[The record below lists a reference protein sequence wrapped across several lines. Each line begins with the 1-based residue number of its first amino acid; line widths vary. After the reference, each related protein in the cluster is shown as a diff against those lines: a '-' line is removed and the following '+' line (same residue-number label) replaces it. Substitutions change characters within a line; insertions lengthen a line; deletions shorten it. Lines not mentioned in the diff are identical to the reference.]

1 MTMRIKDLKEY
12 KTRLRRLVRYMLG
25 AEFVLAILVTLG
37 FANYSVI
44 SSDSI
49 LGIFFVAFIDI
60 FIVLAILEI
69 ILSD

>member
-49 LGIFFVAFIDI
+49 FKIFFVAFIDI

>member
-1 MTMRIKDLKEY
+1 MRIKDLKEY

-25 AEFVLAILVTLG
+25 AEFVLAILVSLA
-37 FANYSVI
+37 FATYLVI

-49 LGIFFVAFIDI
+49 LGISFVAFIDT
-60 FIVLAILEI
+60 FVVLAILDI

>member
-1 MTMRIKDLKEY
+1 MRIKDLKEY
-12 KTRLRRLVRYMLG
+12 KTRLHRLVRYMLG
-25 AEFVLAILVTLG
+25 AELVLAFLVTLG

-49 LGIFFVAFIDI
+49 FGIFFVAFIDTLV
-60 FIVLAILEI
+60 VLVILDI

>member
-1 MTMRIKDLKEY
+1 MRIKDLKEY
-12 KTRLRRLVRYMLG
+12 KTRLHRLVRYMLG
-25 AEFVLAILVTLG
+25 AELVLAILVSLAC
-37 FANYSVI
+37 ANYSVI

-60 FIVLAILEI
+60 FFVLAILDI

>member
-1 MTMRIKDLKEY
+1 MRIKDLKEY
-12 KTRLRRLVRYMLG
+12 KTRLHRLVRYMLG

>member
-1 MTMRIKDLKEY
+1 MRIKDLKEY

-25 AEFVLAILVTLG
+25 AEFVLAILVSLA
-37 FANYSVI
+37 FANYLVI

-49 LGIFFVAFIDI
+49 LGIFFVAFIDTLV
-60 FIVLAILEI
+60 VLVILDI

>member
-1 MTMRIKDLKEY
+1 MRIKDLKEY
-12 KTRLRRLVRYMLG
+12 KTRLHRLVRYMLG
-25 AEFVLAILVTLG
+25 AELVLVILVTLG

-49 LGIFFVAFIDI
+49 LGVFFVAFIDI

>member
-1 MTMRIKDLKEY
+1 MRIKDLKEY

-25 AEFVLAILVTLG
+25 AEFVLAILVSLA
-37 FANYSVI
+37 FATYLAI

-49 LGIFFVAFIDI
+49 LGIFFVAFIDTLV
-60 FIVLAILEI
+60 VLVILDI

>member
-1 MTMRIKDLKEY
+1 MRIKDLKEY

-25 AEFVLAILVTLG
+25 AEFVLAILVSLA
-37 FANYSVI
+37 FATYLVI

-49 LGIFFVAFIDI
+49 LGISFVAFIDT
-60 FIVLAILEI
+60 FVVLVILDI

>member
-1 MTMRIKDLKEY
+1 MRIKDLKEY
-12 KTRLRRLVRYMLG
+12 KTRLHRLVRYMLG
-25 AEFVLAILVTLG
+25 AELVLAFLVTLG

>member
-1 MTMRIKDLKEY
+1 MRIKDLKEY

>member
-1 MTMRIKDLKEY
+1 MRIKDLKEY

-25 AEFVLAILVTLG
+25 AEFVLGALVSLA
-37 FANYSVI
+37 FANYLVI

-49 LGIFFVAFIDI
+49 FGIFLVAFIDTLV
-60 FIVLAILEI
+60 VLVILDI